1 VAGVVGIEKFAF
13 DIWGDS
19 VNFSS
24 RMESSGAPNRINVSE
39 RTWTRVKDFFDCEHR
54 GRISTKDKR
63 DVDMYFVKG
72 ILPSLLDSSDVMP
85 PPLFTRRYRTYF
97 EHDPP
102 AFPEFLVTP
111 ETAAGYFDTA
121 IHAAS

>member
-1 VAGVVGIEKFAF
+1 MGIEKFAF

-24 RMESSGAPNRINVSE
+24 RMESAGAPNRISISGTNMGARQGFSSE
-39 RTWTRVKDFFDCEHR
+39 CEHR

-63 DVDMYFVKG
+63 DVDMYFVNG
-72 ILPSLLDSSDVMP
+72 ILPSLLDGSDVIP

-102 AFPEFLVTP
+102 AFPGFLGAP
-111 ETAAGYFDTA
+111 ETVGAYVETSVVRSGL
-121 IHAAS
+121 S